1 MLDGSLR
8 VGYARMLE
16 LRKLNGKK
24 RVPRLSVRAAD
35 ASCCLAVVL
44 PLAKGVRG
52 RWVADRTKA
61 PPVLVPLL
69 SLGRR
74 AVATEGTDAQAGTF
88 SMRLGDV
95 AAGGQELLATNLSA
109 SLFEASKMKKVFKDL
124 MAMKVDKLKEEL
136 EDGGAG

>member
-1 MLDGSLR
+1 M
-8 VGYARMLE
+8 
-16 LRKLNGKK
+16 
-24 RVPRLSVRAAD
+24 
-35 ASCCLAVVL
+35 
-44 PLAKGVRG
+44 
-52 RWVADRTKA
+52 ADRTKA

-124 MAMKVDKLKEEL
+124 MAMKVDELKEEL
-136 EDGGAG
+136 EERDEAKSGNKAWLQRRLHAAILREHLKLLMDDEE